1 MSNSAALLPVL
12 GNPASGPAPRP
23 ESLSTDTMVPAILAA
38 WPAAR
43 EVFDRH
49 GLRGCGGESGPAETL
64 GFFARA
70 HGVDFAQ
77 LVGELRTAIALPD
90 RPRARAESRPVDSI
104 YRRFF
109 FGGVAVALTAGA
121 TWGAYLL
128 LTIARAR
135 DFGAVSLFAVNA
147 HGQAQIYGWVGLF
160 VMGFA
165 YQAFPRFKGVE
176 LAYPRLALATFP
188 LMIGAVA
195 VRAVAEALHRP
206 PFSAIAVAAAAAQF
220 AAVGAF
226 AAIVVATLRDRA
238 AKREVFDRY
247 LLAAAAWFVAASALD
262 LVHLARL
269 LWAPSDAARLVE
281 VATWQ
286 LPLRDLQIHG
296 LALTMI
302 LGVSLRFLPGML
314 GTPAPDL
321 GRARRLFWPL
331 QLAVLCEVALF
342 PAAMATH
349 NAWLF
354 GGFFLSTLLFALAA
368 AASSLNLR
376 AFGRP
381 AETPAGS
388 RLEPSLRFVRAAH
401 VWLWVSLAM
410 LVAGPFWSRATGT
423 RFSHAWYGA
432 TRHAITV
439 GFISLM
445 IVGVASKVAPLL
457 AGGTPARRNALWA
470 PFVLLNLGCA
480 LRVTQQVTT
489 DLARWAF
496 VPAGLSG
503 VLEVTGLV
511 LWGGWLLRAM
521 RPARLEALAPSAL
534 DPDATVAALVAGRPD
549 RLQALIELGFTP
561 LANPVLRS
569 TLARGLSLRQACT
582 MKGIPLDAALRVLAD
597 RQPSPAR
604 TSTATA

>member
-1 MSNSAALLPVL
+1 VTTGAARLPVL
-12 GNPASGPAPRP
+12 GDPAPGPAPLP
-23 ESLSTDTMVPAILAA
+23 EELAGDTMVPAILAA
-38 WPAAR
+38 WPSAR

-70 HGVDFAQ
+70 HGVDFAE
-77 LVGELRTAIALPD
+77 LVSELRAAIARPD
-90 RPRARAESRPVDSI
+90 AVPARAAARPVDSI

-109 FGGVAVALTAGA
+109 LGGIAVALTAGA

-188 LMIGAVA
+188 LMIAAIA
-195 VRAVAEALHRP
+195 VRAVAEALHRA
-206 PFSAIAVAAAAAQF
+206 PFSALAFAAAAAQF
-220 AAVGAF
+220 TAVVAF
-226 AAIVVATLRDRA
+226 AVIVAATLRGGA

-247 LLAAAAWFVAASALD
+247 LLAAAAWFVASSALD

-269 LWAPSDAARLVE
+269 LWAPSDAARLAE

-321 GRARRLFWPL
+321 GRAGRLFWPL
-331 QLAVLCEVALF
+331 QLAVLCEVTLF
-342 PAAMATH
+342 PAAMTSH
-349 NAWLF
+349 NPWLF
-354 GGFFLSTLLFALAA
+354 GGFFLATLLFALAA

-376 AFGRP
+376 AFARP
-381 AETPAGS
+381 LETPAGS
-388 RLEPSLRFVRAAH
+388 PLEPAVRFVRAAH

-410 LVAGPFWSRATGT
+410 LVAAPFWSRATGT

-457 AGGTPARRNALWA
+457 SGGTPARRGALWA

-489 DLARWAF
+489 DVASWAF

-511 LWGGWLLRAM
+511 LWGGWLVRAM
-521 RPARLEALAPSAL
+521 RPARLEALAAPNL
-534 DPDATVAALVAGRPD
+534 DPDSTVAAIIAGRPD
-549 RLQALIELGFTP
+549 RLQALIDLGFTP

-569 TLARGLSLRQACT
+569 TLARGLSLRGACT
-582 MKGIPLDAALRVLAD
+582 MKGIPLDAALRVLAA
-597 RQPSPAR
+597 PELSTAR
-604 TSTATA
+604 TTNAAV